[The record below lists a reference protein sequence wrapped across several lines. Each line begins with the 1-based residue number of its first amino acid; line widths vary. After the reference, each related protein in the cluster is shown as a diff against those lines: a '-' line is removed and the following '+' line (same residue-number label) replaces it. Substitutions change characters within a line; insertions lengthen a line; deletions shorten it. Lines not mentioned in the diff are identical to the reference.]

1 MDSDLSLEEL
11 TKTVKRK
18 RGRPSKKES
27 NRFQAVKKFYAEQNS
42 NQEEE
47 ENRSKTIEKRKR
59 GRPPKA
65 KQQPPKAAAAKPKII
80 AKTDQVEPQAKKRLL
95 KRIRDKL
102 AGREEQQVEV
112 VIDVED
118 HERKKANV
126 DPYPNSLKTITIKP
140 RQSLEIL
147 QIKRKEDGLTY
158 LVQIED
164 IIKWAT
170 KQDLVEDFALEV
182 IGFFQNRLIGQQN
195 EPKIKEK
202 SNLYVRY

>member
-1 MDSDLSLEEL
+1 M
-11 TKTVKRK
+11 
-18 RGRPSKKES
+18 
-27 NRFQAVKKFYAEQNS
+27 
-42 NQEEE
+42 
-47 ENRSKTIEKRKR
+47 
-59 GRPPKA
+59 
-65 KQQPPKAAAAKPKII
+65 
-80 AKTDQVEPQAKKRLL
+80 
-95 KRIRDKL
+95 

-170 KQDLVEDFALEV
+170 K
-182 IGFFQNRLIGQQN
+182 
-195 EPKIKEK
+195 
-202 SNLYVRY
+202 